1 MYIYIYIYQRNLTFN
16 SQVWGLLML
25 APITIACSLF
35 LQDIV
40 QRATEVPTNSNDR
53 PLLPVKIVY
62 SDTLPVDAPFEV
74 EKAGVEL

>member
-1 MYIYIYIYQRNLTFN
+1 MFII
-16 SQVWGLLML
+16 
-25 APITIACSLF
+25 

-53 PLLPVKIVY
+53 PLLPVKIAY
-62 SDTLPVDAPFEV
+62 SDALPVDAPFEV